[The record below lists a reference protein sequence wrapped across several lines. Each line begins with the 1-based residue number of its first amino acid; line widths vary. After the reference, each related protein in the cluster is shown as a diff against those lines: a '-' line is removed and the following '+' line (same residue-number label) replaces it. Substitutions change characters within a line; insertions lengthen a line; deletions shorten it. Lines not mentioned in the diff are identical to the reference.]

1 MPLFVRTGEAAGLRL
16 FPSRAFTHRR
26 VVIALILLAS
36 LALAA
41 CNDEDLPPIEH
52 VLVVTATP
60 QPGTILLVITVT
72 PDPNAT
78 PLAPGTPATAAP
90 SSTPALSQT
99 PLASATPQPT
109 ATPLLIVSPGPSPSP
124 AGPLVTPT
132 GAPELF
138 PTMVVADVPIAEQV
152 FEHGRMFWI
161 RHNRQI
167 WVMVASPDDPQRGD
181 WLCYYDNFEEGEQ
194 ELDPGLIP
202 PDGLYQP
209 RRGFGKLW
217 RTHTDLREA
226 LGWAQTPEFE
236 LTSSYRYIAGGEVSG
251 DAYFPG
257 PGEHRLTTLYN
268 DVISFFEGD
277 VRGECQGGTWRLTA
291 TE

>member
-1 MPLFVRTGEAAGLRL
+1 MFTSRRFILHVVPMRYRL
-16 FPSRAFTHRR
+16 M
-26 VVIALILLAS
+26 LLA
-36 LALAA
+36 LLAA
-41 CNDEDLPPIEH
+41 AALSGCGGEDLPPIEQ

-60 QPGTILLVITVT
+60 EPGTILLVISVT

-78 PLAPGTPATAAP
+78 PPTSGMPATSAPAAA
-90 SSTPALSQT
+90 PALSPT
-99 PLASATPQPT
+99 PLASPTPPPT
-109 ATPLLIVSPGPSPSP
+109 ATPLIIGPASTHPAP

-132 GAPELF
+132 GAPDLF
-138 PTMVVADVPIAEQV
+138 PTVVVADVPIAEQV
-152 FEHGRMFWI
+152 FERGRMFWI
-161 RHNRQI
+161 RHNLQI
-167 WVMVASPDDPQRGD
+167 WVMVASQDDAKRGD
-181 WLCYYDNFEEGEQ
+181 WFCYNDTFVEGEQ
-194 ELDPGLIP
+194 ELDPSLIP

-217 RTHTDLREA
+217 RTHPDLQAA

-236 LTSSYRYIAGGEVSG
+236 LTSSYRYIAGGEVAG

-277 VRGECQGGTWRLTA
+277 IRGDCQGGTWRLTPA
-291 TE
+291 Q

>member
-1 MPLFVRTGEAAGLRL
+1 MRRSFRSGGASGLRVTL
-16 FPSRAFTHRR
+16 SRVPARHS
-26 VVIALILLAS
+26 VAMLLILLAS

-41 CNDEDLPPIEH
+41 CDGEDLPPIEH

-60 QPGTILLVITVT
+60 EPGTILLVITVT

-78 PLAPGTPATAAP
+78 PSTPGTPAAAP
-90 SSTPALSQT
+90 SNTPALSPT
-99 PLASATPQPT
+99 PQASATPQPT

-167 WVMVASPDDPQRGD
+167 WVMVASQDDPDQGG
-181 WLCYYDNFEEGEQ
+181 WFCYHDHFEEGEQ
-194 ELDPGLIP
+194 ELDPSLIP

-217 RTHTDLREA
+217 RTHPDLREA

-236 LTSSYRYIAGGEVSG
+236 LTSNYRYIAGGEVSG

-291 TE
+291 AQ